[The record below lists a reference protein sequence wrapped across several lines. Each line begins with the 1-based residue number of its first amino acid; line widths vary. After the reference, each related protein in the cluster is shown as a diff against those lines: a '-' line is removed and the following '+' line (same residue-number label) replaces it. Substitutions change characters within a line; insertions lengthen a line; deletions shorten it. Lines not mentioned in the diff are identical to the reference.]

1 MSNTVYIGAKEYFPG
16 IGKIG
21 FEGRDSAN
29 PLAFKVYDANK
40 QVGDKTM
47 AEHLRFAVAYWHS
60 FCGNGADP
68 FGPGTRAYP
77 WDIGNTALNRAEA
90 KADAAFEF
98 FTKLGVPYYCFH
110 DIDLS
115 PDADD
120 IGEYQSNLKHMVGIA
135 KQRQADTG
143 IKLLW
148 GTANLFSHPRYMNG
162 ASTNPDFNVVA
173 RAAVQV
179 KAAIDA
185 TVELGGENYVFWGGR
200 EGYACLHNTQ
210 MKREQDN
217 MARFLTLARDYGRA
231 IGFTGNFLIEPK
243 PMEPMK
249 HQYDFDSATVIG
261 FLRQHG
267 LDQDFK
273 LNIEANHATLS
284 GHSFEH
290 DLQVASD
297 AGLLGSIDANRGN
310 PQNGWDTDQFPTDLY
325 DTVGAMLVVLRQG
338 GLAPGG
344 LNFDAK
350 VRRESSDP
358 QDLFLAHIGGMDA
371 FARGLEV
378 ANALLTS
385 SPLEQ
390 WRAERYASFDS
401 GAGADFANGSST
413 LVDLAKYA
421 AGNEPKQLSGRQEA
435 YENLINQ
442 YLTR

>member
-1 MSNTVYIGAKEYFPG
+1 
-16 IGKIG
+16 
-21 FEGRDSAN
+21 RDSDN

-40 QVGDKTM
+40 TIGDKTM

-77 WDIGNTALNRAEA
+77 WDADNTALGRAEA
-90 KADAAFEF
+90 KSDAAFEF

-120 IGEYQSNLKHMVGIA
+120 IGEYEKNLKHMVGIA

-267 LDQDFK
+267 L
-273 LNIEANHATLS
+273 
-284 GHSFEH
+284 
-290 DLQVASD
+290 
-297 AGLLGSIDANRGN
+297 
-310 PQNGWDTDQFPTDLY
+310 
-325 DTVGAMLVVLRQG
+325 
-338 GLAPGG
+338 
-344 LNFDAK
+344 
-350 VRRESSDP
+350 
-358 QDLFLAHIGGMDA
+358 
-371 FARGLEV
+371 
-378 ANALLTS
+378 
-385 SPLEQ
+385 
-390 WRAERYASFDS
+390 
-401 GAGADFANGSST
+401 
-413 LVDLAKYA
+413 
-421 AGNEPKQLSGRQEA
+421 
-435 YENLINQ
+435 
-442 YLTR
+442 